1 MEADATWDELKSGD
15 ATGQAIQE
23 SLDARTPSI
32 DPSLREVLQQRLA
45 ASSADSKVS
54 RRESPSATAGN
65 WKRWLAIC
73 AGLLLLGGGWWGF
86 SPNGPLATYTQL
98 SESGRY
104 SNEELS
110 VKNFEGVPT
119 YLRLSGETL
128 SLAPPNTSA
137 APQIPVNEPSTN
149 YGTAANSPYLSG
161 NAGLGGMADG
171 GHSIRG
177 AYNSDLGNSSYFEP
191 DSEWDPGQ
199 SAEQYNPIYENQ
211 FRTARGEEA
220 ISTFSI
226 DVDTAS
232 YANMRRFLNNGQ
244 RPPANAVRIEEMINY
259 FSYDYPQPEGKTPFS
274 VNMEIADC
282 PWNAQH
288 QLLRV
293 GLKGK
298 DIDRNERPVSNLVF
312 LLDVSG
318 SMNDANKLTLL
329 KRGLRMMV
337 DQLNEND
344 MISIVIYAGNT
355 GVVLGPTSGDQKRK
369 IHDAIERLRSG
380 GSTNGSAGIQL
391 AYDLATQNYIEGGVN
406 RVIWATD
413 GDLNVGVTDDRTLI
427 NLVSERAQEGVFLTT
442 LGFGTGNLKDGK
454 LEQIANQGNGI
465 YAYIDTIR
473 EARKVLIEQM
483 SASLVTIAKDVKLQI
498 EFNPAVVSA
507 YRLIG
512 YENRVLQ
519 TEDFDN
525 DAKDAG
531 DIGAGHTVTALYEI
545 VPAGT
550 VSTETPSS
558 KPLKYQ
564 TQPQSQSSAPEAAEQ
579 QEILSEAAQT
589 GEMLTLALRYK
600 LPDENESTRVE
611 FTLENESRA
620 FDEASTDFRFAASV
634 AGFGMLLRDSKYR
647 GTVTHPMVE
656 EIARTSMG
664 DDTHGYRAEFIDL
677 VRRAK

>member
-1 MEADATWDELKSGD
+1 MEADAAWDELKSGD

-23 SLDARTPSI
+23 SLDAKTPSA
-32 DPSLREVLQQRLA
+32 DPLLREVLQKRLA
-45 ASSADSKVS
+45 QSSADSKVS
-54 RRESPSATAGN
+54 RRESPSAAAGN
-65 WKRWLAIC
+65 WKWLLAIC

-86 SPNGPLATYTQL
+86 STNGPLATNTQL
-98 SESGRY
+98 SESSRY
-104 SNEELS
+104 SNKGIPAIDLG
-110 VKNFEGVPT
+110 GVPT
-119 YLRLSGETL
+119 YLRLSGETS
-128 SLAPPNTSA
+128 SLESTSA
-137 APQIPVNEPSTN
+137 APPITVKELSAN
-149 YGTAANSPYLSG
+149 YGIAANSPYLSG
-161 NAGLGGMADG
+161 NAGLGGPADG
-171 GHSIRG
+171 RHAFRG
-177 AYNSDLGNSSYFEP
+177 AFNSDLGNSSYFEP
-191 DSEWDPGQ
+191 DSEWDPGR

-318 SMNDANKLTLL
+318 SMNDANKLPLL
-329 KRGLRMMV
+329 KRALRMMV

-355 GVVLGPTSGDQKRK
+355 GVVLGPTSGDQKRL

-413 GDLNVGVTDDRTLI
+413 GDLNVGVTDDHTLI

-454 LEQIANQGNGI
+454 LEQIANQGNGV
-465 YAYIDTIR
+465 YAYIDSIR

-498 EFNPAVVSA
+498 EFNPAAVSA

-545 VPAGT
+545 IPAGT
-550 VSTETPSS
+550 ASTEAPSATS
-558 KPLKYQ
+558 LKYQ
-564 TQPQSQSSAPEAAEQ
+564 TQPQPQSSPPEAAEQ
-579 QEILSEAAQT
+579 QEILSEAARS
-589 GEMLTLALRYK
+589 GEVLTLALRYK
-600 LPDENESTRVE
+600 LPDEDESTRVE
-611 FTLENESRA
+611 FTLENASQP

-664 DDTHGYRAEFIDL
+664 DDPHGYRAEFIDL